1 MNLHRLLQESRE
13 QSDDFQRSLNK
24 LIEENTIL
32 QTKIDEL
39 LLQNVIYFTD
49 FYEFRSKY
57 DQIVQEMMDKIVDIK
72 KSVLGYETDT
82 RTGNI
87 ESKSTTLKRIDEVLY
102 MVKLVQTKEESNR
115 RAMQESL
122 DVSK

>member
-13 QSDDFQRSLNK
+13 QSDDYQRSLNK

-57 DQIVQEMMDKIVDIK
+57 DQIVQEMMDKIVDVK